1 MKQFPPARA
10 RRLAVAAQGL
20 HRERPSGRVD
30 LRHLRRTFADVALL
44 QIDSVNVLAR
54 AHRLTLFARLGPYD
68 PTLIARAYRARELFE
83 YWGHVASLLPIDDWP
98 LFRHRMEAVEPG
110 PRTRKL
116 MGEEP
121 GYIERVLE
129 EVASRGRVTA
139 ADLEDPGDR
148 TGPWWGWGKGKVAL
162 EWLFATGRITVSDR
176 RNFTRIYDLPERV
189 IPEDVLRRRAPDAA
203 EATRNLTMKAVR
215 ALGIGTAADIA
226 DYYRLRTAAVRNV
239 LAGLVGEGSVSSVR
253 VEGWREEAFL
263 DPEATVP
270 RRSAPPRL
278 LCPFDS
284 LVWHR
289 ERVERLFGFHYRIEI
304 YVPAP
309 RRQYGYYVL
318 PFLLGDRLVARVDL
332 KADRKGGVLLVP
344 GAFVE
349 AGREPSAVSGP
360 LADELRA
367 MAGWLGLDRISI
379 GSRGNLAR
387 RLRTAV
393 GGVASG
399 RREGS

>member
-1 MKQFPPARA
+1 MREFPAARA

-20 HRERPSGRVD
+20 HRDRPAGRVD
-30 LRHLRRTFADVALL
+30 LRHLRRAFADVAVV

-54 AHRLTLFARLGPYD
+54 AHRLTLFSRLGNYD
-68 PTLIARAYRARELFE
+68 PALIARAYRARELFE

-116 MGEEP
+116 MEEEP

-129 EVASRGRVTA
+129 EVEERGPVTA
-139 ADLEDPGDR
+139 ADLDDPGGR
-148 TGPWWGWGKGKVAL
+148 VGPWWGWGKGKVAL

-176 RNFTRIYDLPERV
+176 RNFTRFYDVPERV
-189 IPEDVLRRRAPDAA
+189 IPEEVRGRTAPDAA
-203 EATRNLTMKAVR
+203 EATRALVGKAVQ

-226 DYYRLRTAAVRNV
+226 DYYRLQTAAVRDALRD
-239 LAGLVGEGSVSSVR
+239 LADEGGVRRIR
-253 VEGWREEAFL
+253 VEGWRDVGFL
-263 DPEATVP
+263 DPEAIAP
-270 RRSAPPRL
+270 RRPARGRL

-284 LVWHR
+284 LVWYR

-309 RRQYGYYVL
+309 QRRYGYYVL
-318 PFLLGDRLVARVDL
+318 PFLLGDRLVARLDL
-332 KADRKGGVLLVP
+332 KADRKAGILRVP

-349 AGREPSAVSGP
+349 GGVEPAEVSGP
-360 LADELRA
+360 LGDELRA
-367 MAGWLGLDRISI
+367 MADWLGLEGIAV
-379 GSRGNLAR
+379 GGRGNLAR
-387 RLRTAV
+387 RLRSAL
-393 GGVASG
+393 GGSLRAK
-399 RREGS
+399 EGS